1 MHIYRRKARNLA
13 WYDQEGEPSTHNPF
27 KKFRSRPRRS
37 SSIKLESRL
46 APVRTAGDVPL
57 FEERRRRQS
66 MTDGLQGPEH
76 SDSFPP
82 ESSLSRASEGHT
94 RPNTASVSRA
104 ESSGGVEGP
113 DLSMHSREP
122 INVSFQDEQ
131 EERDLEGGPRK
142 RKSLLG
148 KWRNHGE
155 GNGDETASASTAD
168 GDPEDKEEDK
178 QKFTLVGQLKATV
191 FNSWMNIFILA
202 APVGIALSQVK
213 GIDPVV
219 VFVVNFIAII
229 PLAAMLG
236 YATEEVAMRTGET
249 IGGLLN
255 ATFGNA
261 VELIVAIIA
270 LAKDE
275 IVIVQ
280 TSLVGS
286 MLSNLL
292 LVMGMCFFF
301 GGLNRLE
308 QHFNPV
314 VAQTAASLLAL
325 AVGSLIIP
333 TAFHQWSEAG
343 TKNVAAL
350 SRGTSIMLLVV
361 YGCYLFF
368 QLRTHTE
375 IYNKPSPKVEKRRVK
390 IAEGDA
396 SRGIAQIGKM
406 SASMAGQNVHQ
417 IKLQNP
423 DDEEEEPQLHLIV
436 AFVTLGISTALV
448 AVCAEFMVDSINA
461 LVREHPISET
471 FVGLILLPIVGNAA
485 EHATAVT
492 VACKDKMD
500 LAIGVAVG
508 SSMQIALLVLPLIIV
523 IGWIKGNEDMTLYFD
538 GFQVILLFV
547 SVLLVNY
554 LIADGKSHW
563 LEGVLLMMMYLII
576 ALASWYVL
584 SNK

>member
-46 APVRTAGDVPL
+46 VPVRTAGEVPL
-57 FEERRRRQS
+57 SEERRRRRS

-82 ESSLSRASEGHT
+82 ESSLSRAEEGHT
-94 RPNTASVSRA
+94 RPDTANTSRA
-104 ESSGGVEGP
+104 ESSGEIEGP
-113 DLSMHSREP
+113 DPSMHSREP

-131 EERDLEGGPRK
+131 DGTDLEAGPRK
-142 RKSLLG
+142 RRTLLG

-155 GNGDETASASTAD
+155 ENGDETASASTGD
-168 GDPEDKEEDK
+168 GDGEDKEEDK
-178 QKFTLVGQLKATV
+178 QKFTLVGQLKATI
-191 FNSWMNIFILA
+191 FNSWINIFILA

-213 GIDPVV
+213 GIDPVA
-219 VFVVNFIAII
+219 VFVVNFVAII

-261 VELIVAIIA
+261 VELIVAILA
-270 LAKDE
+270 LVKNE
-275 IVIVQ
+275 VVIVQ

-343 TKNVAAL
+343 TRNVAAL

-390 IAEGDA
+390 VVEGDA

-417 IKLQNP
+417 IKLQDP
-423 DDEEEEPQLHLIV
+423 DDEEEEPQLHIVV

-448 AVCAEFMVDSINA
+448 AVCAEFMVNSIDA
-461 LVREHPISET
+461 VVEEHPISET

-523 IGWIKGNEDMTLYFD
+523 IGWIMGNEDMTLYFD

-576 ALASWYVL
+576 ALASWFYDV
-584 SNK
+584 